1 MNYLAIIEAAQRY
14 GEQQRAS
21 HAALVE
27 YAGLTGRGMLWA
39 DADHLWEGQLDY
51 VVDALE
57 RACYTDAAR
66 DLFLV
71 EARLAYYGDHVST
84 LQRQQWRFESASLVQ
99 ALSDSD
105 RDAA

>member
-14 GEQQRAS
+14 GQHQRAS
-21 HAALVE
+21 HAALLE
-27 YAGLTGRGMLWA
+27 YGALCGRGMLWA
-39 DADHLWEGQLDY
+39 DADHLFEGQLDY

-66 DLFLV
+66 DLFVV
-71 EARLAYYGDHVST
+71 EARLAYYGDHAST